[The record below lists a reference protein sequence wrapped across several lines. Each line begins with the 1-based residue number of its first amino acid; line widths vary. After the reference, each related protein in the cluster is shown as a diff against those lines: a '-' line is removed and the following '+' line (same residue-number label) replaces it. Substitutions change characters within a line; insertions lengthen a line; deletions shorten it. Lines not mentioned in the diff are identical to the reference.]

1 MSIANEHADNFY
13 FPHFEFKDS
22 VNATYIMEFWDQTP
36 CSLLFGRIED
46 NTIYFWNFLTF
57 SAIPEMISTHCVEKL
72 THCKAVSSPLNDSLS
87 ISHLTSEKN
96 CISLIDSLVFG
107 HLNIVLCLEGR
118 PILLVVFRLHE
129 FWKRRG
135 EICKTREKPLFLL
148 TCSWH
153 QKKRNLEF
161 TNSRILKCCKM
172 SFKAF

>member
-1 MSIANEHADNFY
+1 
-13 FPHFEFKDS
+13 
-22 VNATYIMEFWDQTP
+22 
-36 CSLLFGRIED
+36 
-46 NTIYFWNFLTF
+46 
-57 SAIPEMISTHCVEKL
+57 MISTHCVEKL

-118 PILLVVFRLHE
+118 PILLVVFRMHE

-135 EICKTREKPLFLL
+135 EICKTKKKTLFLL

-153 QKKRNLEF
+153 QKHKT
-161 TNSRILKCCKM
+161 TNSRIHEFKVLQRGQITFWNPFLMVCYFLFLTLKNI
-172 SFKAF
+172 